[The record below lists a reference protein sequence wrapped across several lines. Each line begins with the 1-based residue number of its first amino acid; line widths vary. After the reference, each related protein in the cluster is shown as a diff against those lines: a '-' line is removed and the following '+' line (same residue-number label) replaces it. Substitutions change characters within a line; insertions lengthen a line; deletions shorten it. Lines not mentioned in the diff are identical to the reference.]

1 MNLMIETWPI
11 EKLIPYERNPRNND
25 SVVDKMVSS
34 FTEFGFRIP
43 IVAKSNGLIIDGH
56 LRYKAAQKMGLK
68 EVPVALADDLT
79 DAQVKAFRIL
89 ANKSATWATWD
100 TDLLKLEFDD
110 LEGLDFDFT
119 LTGFEEWEI
128 KSLNDLDEEGDGG
141 DNEGDAN
148 GEPEKDYFTVSFNF
162 PIEKKDII
170 EAYIKAVTKDEIVH
184 NLIKLAET
192 SEE

>member
-162 PIEKKDII
+162 PIEKKGII